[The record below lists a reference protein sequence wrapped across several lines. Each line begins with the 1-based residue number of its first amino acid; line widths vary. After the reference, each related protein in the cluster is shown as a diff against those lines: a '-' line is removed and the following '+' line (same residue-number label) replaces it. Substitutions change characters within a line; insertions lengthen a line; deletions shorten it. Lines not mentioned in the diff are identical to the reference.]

1 MGLIPLMETLHSILR
16 FRGMEIA
23 NHAFRMGETGQP
35 EQRVRS
41 QYLYENMQM
50 AYNCMDGKA
59 WLHWAF
65 FIKAYYVRKG
75 KGVPQDI

>member
-1 MGLIPLMETLHSILR
+1 
-16 FRGMEIA
+16 
-23 NHAFRMGETGQP
+23 
-35 EQRVRS
+35 VRS